1 MTHRRVVATRCLQ
14 RSVQTLRRS
23 KGDAAADRVPDWCY
37 GAVCDRWLAD
47 PVNQTFLS
55 DRNPWVLRDMSER
68 LLEASNR
75 GLWTGANENQLAL
88 LKELINSSEARIERG
103 ALTC

>member
-1 MTHRRVVATRCLQ
+1 M
-14 RSVQTLRRS
+14 
-23 KGDAAADRVPDWCY
+23 
-37 GAVCDRWLAD
+37 
-47 PVNQTFLS
+47 NQTFLS
-55 DRNPWVLRDMSER
+55 DRNPWVLRDMAER